1 LIAGYFY
8 TCNDTIKETEED
20 IITTKKEE
28 KVEEDVYIY
37 VDIKGAVVNP
47 GVYKMYEGD
56 KVSDVIMKAGGL
68 TEIADTSITNLAYK
82 ITDELAFKIYTKD
95 EVKELFTET
104 VATESDICP
113 TETNLT
119 CTTTNLTT
127 IEDKE
132 EETDLI
138 SINTGTS
145 EQLQTLT
152 GIGPTIATKI
162 INYRTENGDFETIE
176 DIKNVSGIGDS
187 LFAKIKDYI
196 TI

>member
-1 LIAGYFY
+1 MIAGYFY